1 MKGRYAGRTMTT
13 YGYVLPKAGLLLGL
27 ATGLS
32 AKAKCR
38 LKVVNWHR
46 AHGKNQSLTS
56 RHFGIGRE
64 ALREWLNRF
73 KERGIKGLEDRSH
86 RPHKVRKRE
95 IPLSV
100 QDEVVKIRKAN
111 SCYSKY
117 KIAVLLEGKAS
128 PSSVGRILK
137 DKGLI
142 NHKVSA
148 KRSKAAKYPKRRFPR
163 DIVINYPGKLVQID
177 TKHLTSY
184 RGRKFYQFTAIDVLT
199 KLRVLWATTRISSK
213 AAEKF
218 LRLCIKEFPFNI
230 ENVQTDNGS
239 EFHKYFD
246 RLCQQMK
253 LKHYFTNA
261 YSPKQNSY
269 VERSHLTDE
278 LEFYQQ
284 GNMRT
289 TAQLLLPLLKNWE
302 RKYNHDR
309 PHQSL
314 NYLTPMKY
322 FQRFERQGISTKE
335 FIPLQI

>member
-13 YGYVLPKAGLLLGL
+13 YGYILPKTGSLLRL
-27 ATGLS
+27 AINLS
-32 AKAKCR
+32 PKAKHR
-38 LKVVNWHR
+38 LKVIDWHR
-46 AHGKNQSLTS
+46 ANEQNQSLTC

-64 ALREWLNRF
+64 ALREWLKRF
-73 KERGIKGLEDRSH
+73 KECGIKGLEDKSH
-86 RPHKVRKRE
+86 RPHEVRKRQ
-95 IPLSV
+95 IPLNI
-100 QDEVVKIRKAN
+100 QDEVVKIRKSN
-111 SCYSKY
+111 PCYSKY
-117 KIAVLLEGKAS
+117 KISVLLNHKAS

-137 DKGLI
+137 DKSLI

-148 KRSKAAKYPKRRFPR
+148 KKSKAAKYPKHRFPR

-177 TKHLTSY
+177 TKHLTEY

-199 KLRVLWATTRISSK
+199 KLRVLWATTRISSA

-218 LRLCIKEFPFNI
+218 LKLCLKEFPFMI

-239 EFHKYFD
+239 EFHKHFD
-246 RLCQQMK
+246 CLCKQLK
-253 LKHYFTNA
+253 LKHYYTDP

-284 GNMRT
+284 GNMRSS
-289 TAQLLLPLLKNWE
+289 AELLQPLIKAWQN
-302 RKYNHDR
+302 KYNNER

-322 FQRFERQGISTKE
+322 FQKFEQQGIPTKE
-335 FIPLQI
+335 YIPLQT

>member
-13 YGYVLPKAGLLLGL
+13 YGYVLPKAGLLLRL

-32 AKAKCR
+32 DKAKHR
-38 LKVVNWHR
+38 LRIIDWHR
-46 AHGKNQSLTS
+46 ANGGNQSLTC
-56 RHFGIGRE
+56 RHYGLGRE
-64 ALREWLNRF
+64 ALREWLKRF

-86 RPHKVRKRE
+86 RPHKVRERQ
-95 IPLSV
+95 IPLSI
-100 QDEVVKIRKAN
+100 QDEIIKIRKLN
-111 SCYSKY
+111 PCYSKY
-117 KIAVLLEGKAS
+117 KIAVLLSAKVS

-148 KRSKAAKYPKRRFPR
+148 KRSKAAKDPKRRFPR
-163 DIVINYPGKLVQID
+163 DIVINCPGKLVQID
-177 TKHLTSY
+177 TKHLPTY
-184 RGRKFYQFTAIDVLT
+184 QGKLYQFTAIDVLT
-199 KLRVLWATTRISSK
+199 KLRVLWISRSISS
-213 AAEKF
+213 AAAAKF
-218 LRLCIKEFPFNI
+218 LKICTKEFPFNI
-230 ENVQTDNGS
+230 GGIQTDNGS

-246 RLCQQMK
+246 RLCRQLK
-253 LKHYFTNA
+253 LPHFYTEPRN
-261 YSPKQNSY
+261 PKQNSY

-289 TAQLLLPLLKNWE
+289 TVGLLQPLIKAWE
-302 RKYNHDR
+302 RKYNHER

-322 FQRFERQGISTKE
+322 FQKFERQGISTKE
-335 FIPLQI
+335 YIPLQT